1 MADRHIHTH
10 RAVYS
15 ASNVRI
21 ALAQAILEIQEADG
35 LTDADV
41 GKVLGKSADRA
52 RAYRRCDATM
62 DAETFG
68 RGKQY
73 WNGRFT
79 GYFDRL
85 CADSRPGQVD
95 DRRGHTTILEAA
107 LALSVALEDGSIT
120 PEEVRANRSTL
131 ENARDAIEQQLG
143 KLRPDAA

>member
-1 MADRHIHTH
+1 MSARHIHTR

-15 ASNVRI
+15 ASNVRE
-21 ALAQAILEIQEADG
+21 ALAKAIIEIQEADG

-85 CADSRPGQVD
+85 CVDSRPGTLTDQACESHV
-95 DRRGHTTILEAA
+95 LKAA
-107 LALSVALEDGSIT
+107 LALSVALEDGTIT
-120 PEEVRANRSTL
+120 PEEIRQNRQTI
-131 ENARDAIEQQLG
+131 ENARDALDG
-143 KLRPDAA
+143 LLSRLRPAA